1 MSSTVVECTKEVFAF
16 FHGHNGEITD
26 NVQQVEYFCCC
37 FCFVIKSTEMID
49 KIIA

>member
-26 NVQQVEYFCCC
+26 NVTYNKLNT
-37 FCFVIKSTEMID
+37 FVVFFVLLLNQLR
-49 KIIA
+49 